1 MFLVSS
7 FDDRMTIN
15 AYTRD
20 ASIQQ
25 AWWRELGKRSWI
37 PPYDDTGRSIVASL
51 ARAACEQQ
59 SLLAARSPPPPCQ
72 FLPWQSCLQDNS
84 IITTC
89 WIYTIMC
96 ELWAQLIRV
105 EQPRSLGYERLILYT
120 ATSPWILFARVL
132 YDGDSSLTWP
142 SVCIYM
148 AEIYTRLYHAVL
160 WIPWFLRSDAIQN
173 NTIGRRLLLQL
184 CRAWSLACW
193 WRIWVL
199 LVFYGESLNN

>member
-84 IITTC
+84 ITTTC

-148 AEIYTRLYHAVL
+148 AEIYTRLYGTTLCCGSRDSFVQTPYKTIQYNRPPAPPPTVPCVVL
-160 WIPWFLRSDAIQN
+160 ADE
-173 NTIGRRLLLQL
+173 
-184 CRAWSLACW
+184 
-193 WRIWVL
+193 
-199 LVFYGESLNN
+199 ESGCC